1 MTRLIRLAVFTL
13 CAWTLTAL
21 PAQAQS
27 VPDSSDYVI
36 GADDVLEVAF
46 WRQKDYSA
54 EVTVRPDGRITL
66 PLIGE
71 LTVAGLSPSALAAA
85 IREKA
90 ADFLQDP
97 VVTVVVKRVNSRKV
111 FITGEVARP
120 GAYALS
126 TPTTVLQ
133 LIALAGGLTD
143 FADRGRIV
151 VIRGG
156 SEPETLTVNYT
167 QLAKLQK
174 LEQNVSLRP
183 GDTVVVR

>member
-13 CAWTLTAL
+13 CAWTVAT
-21 PAQAQS
+21 PAAHAQS
-27 VPDSSDYVI
+27 TTDSSDYVI
-36 GADDVLEVAF
+36 GAEDVLEIAF
-46 WRQKDYSA
+46 WKQKDYSA

-71 LTVAGLSPSALAAA
+71 LAVAGLTPAALADAV
-85 IREKA
+85 REKA
-90 ADFLQDP
+90 TDFLQDP

-111 FITGEVARP
+111 FITGEVTRP

-133 LIALAGGLTD
+133 LIAVAGGLTD
-143 FADRGRIV
+143 FADRDRIV

-156 SEPETLTVNYT
+156 TTPETLTVNYK

-174 LEQNVSLRP
+174 LEQNITLRP

>member
-1 MTRLIRLAVFTL
+1 MISLVRLALLALVMSTSFVTP
-13 CAWTLTAL
+13 TA
-21 PAQAQS
+21 AQTP
-27 VPDSSDYVI
+27 PDADPYVI
-36 GADDVLEVAF
+36 GVDDVLNVAY
-46 WRQKDYSA
+46 WRQEDYSA

-71 LTVAGLSPSALAAA
+71 VPVIGLTPQAVADAV
-85 IREKA
+85 RTKA

-97 VVTVVVKRVNSRKV
+97 VVTVVVTRINSRKV
-111 FITGEVARP
+111 FITGEVTRP

-143 FADRGRIV
+143 FADRGGIV
-151 VIRGG
+151 VIRAGAT
-156 SEPETLTVNYT
+156 PETLTINYR

-174 LEQNVSLRP
+174 LEQNITLRP